1 MKKNATT
8 ASMWNLTLA
17 FAPNTTADCMKN
29 WLKWMISVMSGAN
42 HPIKP
47 IAYSTSKPFSI
58 MLFLRI
64 SMAFIVSGPETLLII
79 LLFSLNLPT
88 K

>member
-29 WLKWMISVMSGAN
+29 WLKWMISVMNGAN
-42 HPIKP
+42 HPIKSIIETNSLP
-47 IAYSTSKPFSI
+47 IQHQNPFQSCC
-58 MLFLRI
+58 F
-64 SMAFIVSGPETLLII
+64 
-79 LLFSLNLPT
+79 
-88 K
+88 